1 MRTRRRDEGITQVA
15 SLQEYFRDSISEA
28 MKRQGVS
35 ADDHTAFYV
44 VNLLTLFSRSE
55 ALYEPAD
62 EYRGTRPLALMLAE
76 AVDAASAEQ
85 RNFLLQRIGDISLFI
100 AGFFGDGL
108 ARKLVDVDYY
118 IRMGGSAYGSLSGHV
133 RGTVRG
139 RVFASVFA
147 ELASK
152 FHEFVDVLADVR
164 EEYADHHDVDVLR
177 LYELWLRT
185 GSARIARLL
194 RRCGIEPDRSLDAE
208 MRH

>member
-1 MRTRRRDEGITQVA
+1 MRSKRSDEGITQVA

-55 ALYEPAD
+55 ALYESSD
-62 EYRGTRPLALMLAE
+62 EHRGTRPLALMLAE
-76 AVDAASAEQ
+76 AVDAASVEQ

-100 AGFFGDGL
+100 AGFFGESL
-108 ARKLVDVDYY
+108 ARKPVDVDYY
-118 IRMGGSAYGSLSGHV
+118 IRMGGSAYGSLSSHV
-133 RGTVRG
+133 RGTMRG
-139 RVFASVFA
+139 RVFAAVFA
-147 ELASK
+147 ELAGK
-152 FHEFVDVLADVR
+152 FSEFVDVLADVR

-194 RRCGIEPDRSLDAE
+194 RRSGIEPDRSLDAR